1 MISLSFLPLGEL
13 SIRYNPNE
21 RQANMALSKQ
31 AKTLTEAQQKTVLE
45 FIKTTRHKTR
55 NEVMLLLSVD
65 AGLRAKEIA
74 ALEWSMITDASG
86 QLTDQIRLEDKAAK
100 GKSGG
105 VVWMSK
111 RLGLA
116 LARLKAETAKPS
128 TTVIIS
134 QNAKAMSA
142 QVVINWF
149 FSVYREL
156 GFDGCSS
163 HSGRRTAITR
173 WARKISSVGG
183 SLRDVQALARHSSL
197 AMTQKYIE
205 VSEDACRRGVG

>member
-1 MISLSFLPLGEL
+1 
-13 SIRYNPNE
+13 
-21 RQANMALSKQ
+21 
-31 AKTLTEAQQKTVLE
+31 
-45 FIKTTRHKTR
+45 
-55 NEVMLLLSVD
+55 
-65 AGLRAKEIA
+65 
-74 ALEWSMITDASG
+74 MITDASG
-86 QLTDQIRLEDKAAK
+86 QLTDQIRLQDKAAK

-116 LARLKAETAKPS
+116 LARLKAETSKPS
-128 TTVIIS
+128 PTVIIS
-134 QNAKAMSA
+134 QNGKAMSA

-149 FSVYREL
+149 FGVYREL
-156 GFDGCSS
+156 GFEGCSS

-205 VSEDACRRGVG
+205 VSEDACRRVVG

>member
-1 MISLSFLPLGEL
+1 MF
-13 SIRYNPNE
+13 
-21 RQANMALSKQ
+21 
-31 AKTLTEAQQKTVLE
+31 
-45 FIKTTRHKTR
+45 
-55 NEVMLLLSVD
+55 LLSVD

-86 QLTDQIRLEDKAAK
+86 QLTDQIRLQDKAAK

-105 VVWMSK
+105 VVWVSK

-134 QNAKAMSA
+134 QNGKAMSA

-205 VSEDACRRGVG
+205 VSEDACRRVVG